1 MRVFFAIEFNNG
13 IKDYLFS
20 LQQDMRKYCI
30 GGNFSLREN
39 FHLTLRFIGEQNLR
53 QVEILKNVL
62 KEVAAATSQ
71 FELRLDN
78 TGSFNKGN
86 KKIIWAGLDR
96 SIELQHLYQ
105 RLEISLEKN
114 GFQKE
119 DRAYS
124 PHITLA
130 REVRI
135 VEAAVD
141 IAKTSISSPTIM
153 VNSISLMESARI
165 NNKLTYT
172 ALYRAELF

>member
-1 MRVFFAIEFNNG
+1 MRVFFAIEFTNE

-20 LQQDMRKYCI
+20 LQQDIRKYCT
-30 GGNFSLREN
+30 GGNFSHREN
-39 FHLTLRFIGEQNLR
+39 FHLTLRFIGEQNLQ
-53 QVEILKNVL
+53 QVEILKEVL
-62 KEVAAATSQ
+62 KEVAAATSP

-86 KKIIWAGLDR
+86 RKIIWAGLGK
-96 SIELQHLYQ
+96 SIELQQLYQ
-105 RLEISLEKN
+105 RLEISLEKT
-114 GFQKE
+114 GYQKE

-130 REVRI
+130 REVQI
-135 VEAAVD
+135 GDAAVD
-141 IAKTSISSPTIM
+141 ISKTSFSSQTII

-172 ALYRAELF
+172 ALERAELL

>member
-1 MRVFFAIEFNNG
+1 MRVFFAIEFNDE

-20 LQQDMRKYCI
+20 LQQDVRKYCI
-30 GGNFSLREN
+30 GGNFSNREN
-39 FHLTLRFIGEQNLR
+39 FHLTLRFIGEQNLQ
-53 QVEILKNVL
+53 QVEILKKLL
-62 KEVAAATSQ
+62 KEVATATSR

-86 KKIIWAGLDR
+86 KKIIWAGLGK

-105 RLEISLEKN
+105 SLEISLEKT
-114 GFQKE
+114 GYQKE
-119 DRAYS
+119 DRGYS

-135 VEAAVD
+135 GDAAVD
-141 IAKTSISSPTIM
+141 ISKTSISSLPII
-153 VNSISLMESARI
+153 VNTISLMESARI

-172 ALYRAELF
+172 ALDRAELV